1 MMNTESW
8 TEIPFKLRT
17 MQWYQLSLLLPTALF
32 LFRDLNIW
40 ERTLK
45 HETEMRLTFRVTK
58 NRAWHPLQEAKAV
71 DWSGKG
77 QCTSDVVPHSSRL
90 HPRPRAPVPFHYFKG
105 FAFTVWS
112 TWIPCANGYQGHVT
126 QMYIFFFMDFSS
138 TKLNVNF
145 IPYFIF
151 QTPQHF
157 LCYFLYKWARF
168 PLNRVLSYHGYV
180 TGACGYQWRHSQA

>member
-1 MMNTESW
+1 MTQPHVSFMMNTESW

-126 QMYIFFFMDFSS
+126 QMYIFFSWISHQLSWMS
-138 TKLNVNF
+138 TLF
-145 IPYFIF
+145 LTSYFKHLSTFYAISYTNE
-151 QTPQHF
+151 QG
-157 LCYFLYKWARF
+157 F
-168 PLNRVLSYHGYV
+168 PWIGF
-180 TGACGYQWRHSQA
+180 